1 MTNDHD
7 RAQMG
12 AYASQVL
19 DNPAFQQALQQ
30 LHQLAHEAFK
40 KTDLRDA
47 EGLKLARQF
56 AAVTD
61 DFEAILKRLVEGGRL
76 AQLQLDRHRDEG
88 RVQRALRKISG

>member
-1 MTNDHD
+1 MTDAD
-7 RAQMG
+7 RIQMG
-12 AYASQVL
+12 QHASIVL

-30 LHQLAHEAFK
+30 LQQLSLDAFK
-40 KTDLRDA
+40 KTDIRDA

-61 DFEAILKRLVEGGRL
+61 DFELILRRLVEGGRL

-88 RVQRALRKISG
+88 RMQRALRKISG